1 MNSSPQNRLHRYAA
15 CAFAVVCAFMPNWS
29 TAQNNL
35 PSLGDTERESL
46 SPAFE
51 RKLGEEIML
60 GIRRDPDY
68 IDDPAVLAYLDNFG
82 NALVSAYPGAR
93 GEANYEFNFFAVR
106 DPVLNAFALPGGF
119 IAVHSGLVLAA
130 QSESELASVVAH
142 EIGHVSQ
149 RHIARGLGQQKQDSL
164 IPLASV
170 LLAVLASRASS
181 DAAIALLQG
190 GQGFAIQRQ
199 LSFSRDLEREADRV
213 GFQILR
219 DAQYDTSGMVAFFSR
234 LQSGARGY
242 NDTAPSYLRSHP
254 LTTERI
260 ADIQGR
266 VRDQPYRQRLDSFDF
281 HLIRA
286 RLRVLQDLSAKGL
299 SEAVD
304 FFESQILQ
312 RNPQVSAGAKY
323 GLAFVA
329 LKRAQFDRA
338 SSLLQEVKAGVADG
352 EQNAFL
358 TSLGLEIKL
367 APGQSREVAQQV
379 VTEAQAAYRKFP
391 LSRGIGQQV
400 ADALIGAGRNAEA
413 SAFLRDQIQLYRQ
426 EPKLHQQLAKTYSLQ
441 GKRALQH
448 MSLAES
454 YLLLGSTAAALEQL
468 DLARRAGDASFY
480 DQSVIDSRE
489 HELKIRR
496 KEELKDQKR

>member
-1 MNSSPQNRLHRYAA
+1 MNSSSQSRLHRYAV
-15 CAFAVVCAFMPNWS
+15 CAFAVLCAFMPHWGS
-29 TAQNNL
+29 AQNNL

-46 SPAFE
+46 SPIFE

-68 IDDPAVLAYLDNFG
+68 IDDPAVLAYLDKFG
-82 NALVSAYPGAR
+82 NGLVSAYPGAR

-170 LLAVLASRASS
+170 LLAVLASRANS
-181 DAAIALLQG
+181 DAAFALLQG

-219 DAQYDTSGMVAFFSR
+219 DAQYDTNGMVAFFGR

-266 VRDQPYRQRLDSFDF
+266 VRDQPYRQRLDSTDF
-281 HLIRA
+281 HLVRA
-286 RLRVLQDLSAKGL
+286 RLRVLQDPSAKGL
-299 SEAVD
+299 NEASD

-312 RNPQVSAGAKY
+312 RNALVTLGAKY

-329 LKRAQFDRA
+329 LKKAQFDKA
-338 SSLLQEVKAGVADG
+338 FSLLQEVKKSIPDG
-352 EQNAFL
+352 EQNAMLASFAL
-358 TSLGLEIKL
+358 DIKL
-367 APGQSREVAQQV
+367 APGQSREVAQQA

-400 ADALIGAGRNAEA
+400 ADALIAAGRNAEA
-413 SAFLRDQIQLYRQ
+413 SDFLRDQIQLYRQ
-426 EPKLHQQLAKTYSLQ
+426 EPKLHQQLAKTYSLL

-454 YLLLGSTAAALEQL
+454 YVLLGSTVAALDQL
-468 DLARRAGDASFY
+468 DLARKAGDASFY

-489 HELKIRR
+489 NELKIRR
-496 KEELKDQKR
+496 KEELKEKR